1 MLGSRNLE
9 SCMLIQNN
17 ACASD
22 PRQEPGAVAPLA
34 GICAGGGPQGPF
46 LPRTPLGTFAS
57 RSISWLL
64 PAKYSAKTSPSSTK
78 TNAIHRRHV
87 PHCCMNH
94 TCESQAPSIGAT
106 FRHAE
111 LVRIVARS

>member
-46 LPRTPLGTFAS
+46 LPRTPMGTLNRADEKLSQKATMLLAS
-57 RSISWLL
+57 RRIRS
-64 PAKYSAKTSPSSTK
+64 TS
-78 TNAIHRRHV
+78 
-87 PHCCMNH
+87 
-94 TCESQAPSIGAT
+94 
-106 FRHAE
+106 
-111 LVRIVARS
+111 